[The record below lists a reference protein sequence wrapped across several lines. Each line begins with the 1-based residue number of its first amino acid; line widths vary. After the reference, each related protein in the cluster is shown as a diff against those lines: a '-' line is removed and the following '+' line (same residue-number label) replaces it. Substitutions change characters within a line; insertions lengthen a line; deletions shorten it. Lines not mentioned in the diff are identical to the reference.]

1 MSYGDYL
8 ALERAAGRKHE
19 YVNGRVYAM
28 AGGTPEHARLAGAL
42 ITALATRLDGKRCA
56 PFTSDLRVRI
66 VATGRSTYPDV
77 TVVCG
82 QLEHAPDD
90 DEAVTN
96 PTVIVEVLSE
106 TTGRDDRGDKWR
118 HYQRIPALREY
129 VLVSQG
135 TPRVEVFSRDGAQ
148 PDLWRYRDHGAG
160 SEIALES
167 LGVRLPLD
175 TLYANPLA

>member
-1 MSYGDYL
+1 MTYVDYL
-8 ALERAAGRKHE
+8 ALERASGRKHE

-28 AGGTPEHARLAGAL
+28 AGGTPEHSRLAGAL
-42 ITALATRLDGKRCA
+42 IAALTTRLAGKPCA

-82 QLEHAPDD
+82 HLEHAADD
-90 DEAVTN
+90 EEAVTN
-96 PTVIVEVLSE
+96 PTVLVEVLSE
-106 TTGRDDRGDKWR
+106 TTERDDRGDKWL

-135 TPRVEVFSRDGAQ
+135 STRVEVFSRDAEQ
-148 PDLWRYRDHGAG
+148 PDLWHYRDHGAG
-160 SEIALES
+160 SEVALES
-167 LGVRLPLD
+167 LGVRLSVD
-175 TLYANPLA
+175 ALYANPLA